1 MWDNHQMLGSLANAL
16 FALAALVAAYFL
28 GKWIINLP
36 ALPLKTVSVSS
47 SGSSGHSSHGGRNG
61 VSGPNGSSGP
71 DGPDGRSGLKHVT
84 REQIEDA
91 VASQVMGNFLT
102 VDLEAVRNAFGK
114 LPWVRAAYVRRVWPH
129 GLEVTLEEHVALA
142 RWGDAALIS
151 TDGKV
156 FNATSEEPLPL
167 FEGPEES
174 SGEMVRQYRAFSGLL
189 RHLEQ
194 NIDYMKLSPRRAW
207 QVRLGN
213 GTMLELGR
221 EQTEARLTRYVQA
234 HVRGAREFDQRL
246 SYVDLRYPNGFAA
259 RQTP

>member
-16 FALAALVAAYFL
+16 FALTALVAAYFL

-47 SGSSGHSSHGGRNG
+47 SGSSGHSSHGGR
-61 VSGPNGSSGP
+61 SSHSGSSGASSP
-71 DGPDGRSGLKHVT
+71 NGPDSLKHVT
-84 REQIEDA
+84 REQIEDT
-91 VASQVMGNFLT
+91 VASQFMGNFLT

-129 GLEVTLEEHVALA
+129 SLEVTLEEHVALA
-142 RWGDAALIS
+142 HWGDAALVS

-156 FNATSEEPLPL
+156 FNGVSEESLPL

-174 SGEMVRQYRAFSGLL
+174 SSEVVRQYYAFSGLL
-189 RHLEQ
+189 RPLKQ
-194 NIDYMKLSPRRAW
+194 GIDYVKLSPRRAW

-234 HVRGAREFDQRL
+234 HVRGARELDQGL